1 MFKRERKLLIRLR
14 SFPRLV
20 ENKLIFLH
28 IMENGSNRAIPM
40 NSMSIITIQS
50 QRRQSGWILINSLK
64 KSSLLIKIRIN
75 WDPYGNTLLSLK
87 SHCCSLQGIGQLQK
101 SISSFFKVYVF
112 VFAKEK
118 WSLFCW
124 IWKEWPSASVWLF
137 LKFEFRV
144 LLCSRIDSHHWYYD
158 VIQFHGE
165 NEKEQ
170 LFMKIQSIVRR
181 KIIRFFVFIT
191 VLRSKWMVPK

>member
-40 NSMSIITIQS
+40 NSMSIITTQS

-75 WDPYGNTLLSLK
+75 WDPYGNTSLSLK

-144 LLCSRIDSHHWYYD
+144 LLFQNIVKCPDIFVNQSHRDHHECLNVCMHPMYSRAYLGCVSNALIP
-158 VIQFHGE
+158 
-165 NEKEQ
+165 
-170 LFMKIQSIVRR
+170 VR
-181 KIIRFFVFIT
+181 
-191 VLRSKWMVPK
+191 